1 VITWSPLPDDRPG
14 EISSTP
20 AYALVM
26 RVVIAVV
33 LLLAACGGSDLPE
46 LGETSEAAV
55 VTSPTE
61 VPAMEGCADV
71 VGVEI
76 VRDGDGSFTFHVTVA
91 SADEGWDKYA
101 DEWVVR
107 SPDGE
112 ILGTRTLLHPH
123 ESEQPFTR
131 SLSGVQI
138 PAGVAEV
145 MVAARDSVSGY
156 CGAEVEVAVP

>member
-1 VITWSPLPDDRPG
+1 
-14 EISSTP
+14 
-20 AYALVM
+20 M
-26 RVVIAVV
+26 KVVVAVV
-33 LLLAACGGSDLPE
+33 LLFAACGGSDLPE
-46 LGETSEAAV
+46 SEDTNEEAV
-55 VTSPTE
+55 VTSPME

-71 VGVEI
+71 VGVEVI
-76 VRDGDGSFTFHVTVA
+76 PDGDGSFTFHVTVA

-123 ESEQPFTR
+123 ENEQPFTR

-138 PAGVAEV
+138 PAGITEV
-145 MVAARDSVSGY
+145 IVAAGDSVSGY